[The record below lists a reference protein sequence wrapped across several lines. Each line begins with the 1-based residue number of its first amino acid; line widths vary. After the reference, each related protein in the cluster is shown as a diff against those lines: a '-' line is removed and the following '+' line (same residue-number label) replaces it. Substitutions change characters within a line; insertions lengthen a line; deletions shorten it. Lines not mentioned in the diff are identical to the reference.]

1 LFSTIFDENA
11 NGYEGD
17 GHSEEKRNG
26 GVELQQMQSGHQKHK
41 DIITSTSYGN
51 PYRQPNVGQSLL

>member
-17 GHSEEKRNG
+17 GHSEKRNG
-26 GVELQQMQSGHQKHK
+26 DVELQQMQSGHQKHK
-41 DIITSTSYGN
+41 DTITSTSYGS
-51 PYRQPNVGQSLL
+51 PY